1 MNKVISVPFEES
13 YQSTESDETTTG
25 TQQQIIT
32 NNTFFPDISLVDAR
46 NAMRIDGTVTRPR
59 LMMALVEAMATV
71 NQDLKD
77 FRKQCQADN
86 IATLSE
92 ADDEVING
100 QSVLEQRYLRAV
112 YCYAVANLYERY
124 SSYDLTHDGENKSEL
139 LNQSVDEL
147 RRDAQYAIRDILGEI
162 RITAEL
168 I

>member
-1 MNKVISVPFEES
+1 MNQVISVPFEEQ
-13 YQSTESDETTTG
+13 YQSTDKTD
-25 TQQQIIT
+25 TQADHIIT
-32 NNTFFPDISLVDAR
+32 NNRFFPDISLAHAR
-46 NAMRIDGTVTRPR
+46 NSMRIDGTVTHQR
-59 LMMALVEAMATV
+59 LLMALVEAMATV

-86 IATLSE
+86 IATLAE

-124 SSYDLTHDGENKSEL
+124 SSYDLTRDGENKSEL

-147 RRDAQYAIRDILGEI
+147 RRDAQYAIKDILGEI
-162 RITAEL
+162 RIIAEL